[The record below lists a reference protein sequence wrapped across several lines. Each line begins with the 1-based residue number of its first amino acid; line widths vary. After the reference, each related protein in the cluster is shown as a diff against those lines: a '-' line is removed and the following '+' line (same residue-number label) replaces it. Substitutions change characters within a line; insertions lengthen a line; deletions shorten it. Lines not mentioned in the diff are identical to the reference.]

1 MSTQSGNKI
10 PATKILAISAILMAL
25 SVALGALTL
34 FRMPQGGSVT
44 PFSMLPIF
52 VAAYYFGVSKGM
64 LVGAGVGILNLLL
77 NPFIVHPVQVVM
89 DYPMAFGALAVGG
102 ILRHHKK
109 IGMIAGY
116 LLGVFCRYIVAVLS
130 GVIFFS
136 AYAPED
142 FNGLTWSLWYNL
154 TYLGVEAAMTVV
166 ILLVPSVR
174 NTLEKLRLQAD
185 SPIRG

>member
-1 MSTQSGNKI
+1 MSTQSGIKI

-52 VAAYYFGVSKGM
+52 IAAYYFGVSKGM

-77 NPFIVHPVQVVM
+77 SPYIVHPVQVFM
-89 DYPMAFGALAVGG
+89 DYPMAFGALAIGG
-102 ILRHHKK
+102 LLRHRKK
-109 IGMIAGY
+109 IGMIGGY
-116 LLGVFCRYIVAVLS
+116 LLGVMCRYIVAVLS

-136 AYAPED
+136 AYAPEN
-142 FNGLTWSLWYNL
+142 FNGLT
-154 TYLGVEAAMTVV
+154 
-166 ILLVPSVR
+166 
-174 NTLEKLRLQAD
+174 
-185 SPIRG
+185 

>member
-52 VAAYYFGVSKGM
+52 IAAYYFGVSKGM

-77 NPFIVHPVQVVM
+77 NPFIVHPVQVVL
-89 DYPMAFGALAVGG
+89 DYPMAFGALAIGG
-102 ILRHHKK
+102 ILRHRKK

-116 LLGVFCRYIVAVLS
+116 LLGVFFRYIVAVLS
-130 GVIFFS
+130 GVIFFG
-136 AYAPED
+136 AYAPEN

-174 NTLEKLRLQAD
+174 NTLEKLRLQVE
-185 SPIRG
+185 SPFRD

>member
-1 MSTQSGNKI
+1 MSTAKGNRI
-10 PATKILAISAILMAL
+10 PATKTLAVSAVLMAL

-52 VAAYYFGVSKGM
+52 LAAYYFGVSKGM
-64 LVGAGVGILNLLL
+64 LVGVGVGILNLLL
-77 NPFIVHPVQVVM
+77 NPYIVHPVQVLL
-89 DYPMAFGALAVGG
+89 DYPMAFGALAIGG
-102 ILRHHKK
+102 ILRNRKK
-109 IGMIAGY
+109 IGMIFGY
-116 LLGVFCRYIVAVLS
+116 LLGVLCRYLVAVAS

-136 AYAPED
+136 AYAPEN

-166 ILLVPSVR
+166 VLMVPIVR
-174 NTLEKLRLQAD
+174 NTLEKLRSQAE
-185 SPIRG
+185 SPTSR

>member
-1 MSTQSGNKI
+1 MSTQSGTKI

-52 VAAYYFGVSKGM
+52 IAAYYFGVSKGM

-77 NPFIVHPVQVVM
+77 SPFIVHPVQVFL

-102 ILRHHKK
+102 VLRHRKK
-109 IGMIAGY
+109 IGMIGGY
-116 LLGVFCRYIVAVLS
+116 LLGVLCRYIVAVLS

-136 AYAPED
+136 AYAPEN

-166 ILLVPSVR
+166 VLFVPAVR
-174 NTLEKLRLQAD
+174 NTLEKLRIQAD
-185 SPIRG
+185 SPARS